1 MTPLPL
7 TLVHDPLPLTG
18 VLADKKAESTHIV
31 WSAPA
36 LAVVG
41 KGVTLIAMLLLVALH
56 PLAVITQV

>member
-7 TLVHDPLPLTG
+7 TLVHNPLPLTG
-18 VLADKKAESTHIV
+18 VLADRKAESTHIV

-36 LAVVG
+36 LAVEG
-41 KGVTLIAMLLLVALH
+41 SGVTLIDILLLVALH

>member
-36 LAVVG
+36 LAVEG
-41 KGVTLIAMLLLVALH
+41 SGVTLIDILLLVALH

>member
-18 VLADKKAESTHIV
+18 VLADKKVESTHIV

-41 KGVTLIAMLLLVALH
+41 KAVTLIAMLLLVTLH